1 MTTYRIAAPE
11 DVPAIRALIENG
23 YRGDSARKGW
33 THEADLLDGNRTSEA
48 EIAAIVA
55 APEKRMLLAERD
67 GALVGT
73 VTITDLGDGRA
84 YLGMLCVDPAVQA
97 AGLGRALISQ
107 VEALAAQD
115 FGAQIMEMTV
125 IDARSELIA
134 WYERRGYVRSDEIRP
149 FPLPMDVPYLM
160 VVLER
165 PIG

>member
-1 MTTYRIAAPE
+1 MTQFRIAAPA
-11 DVPAIRALIENG
+11 DVPAIRALIESG

-55 APEKRMLLAERD
+55 APDKRMLLAERA
-67 GALVGT
+67 GALIGT
-73 VTITDLGDGRA
+73 VTITDLGGGRA

-97 AGLGRALISQ
+97 AGLGRTLITR
-107 VEALAAQD
+107 VEEQASRDFAART
-115 FGAQIMEMTV
+115 MEMTV
-125 IDARSELIA
+125 IDARPELIA
-134 WYERRGYVRSDEIRP
+134 YYERRGYRCTGEIRP